1 MGSLGFRPPQF
12 SEELAWL
19 PACLQ
24 RITDSSEQPRSPSH
38 QQFKDFSCIQGEDS
52 ELLLSKEDI
61 RCNSFCLILSGEDN
75 SPISS
80 FPSSKDV
87 LHFRLNLSSDG
98 DSQYYQSQLFSAAC
112 TQHGSKNVL
121 QLPQIEIP
129 AGEKNDSVQSEHGA
143 CGVNALPMIS
153 IPRDV
158 ENVGEKTALIQNEDS
173 ACGVN
178 ALPIISI
185 PRDVENVGEKT
196 VLIQNEDSACGV
208 NALPI
213 ISTQRDVENVGE
225 KTALIQNE
233 ESACGVNALPIT
245 SNPRDVENV
254 GEKTTLIQTKDSS
267 CAVNALPMISISRDV
282 ENFGGQSSN
291 HANDGSEHSIEKV
304 TVRNLKNTDIKDAVE
319 LSIAASEALV
329 IHELVKSD
337 SGAEALPTAA
347 VLEAALQVKQARLES
362 SEDAFDCPTE
372 TSDEMD
378 FLSDLDDLTM
388 ADAFEDVGLSFSCFS
403 NQHAY
408 GSDVSLVKD
417 TPVSEDC
424 FRSGNRTEN
433 AEHFSPQNKPSD
445 YPTSCSKNSDPI
457 LHEMVEEIS
466 HVSATSE
473 RVVFSKV
480 DASLQSQ
487 ADLHC
492 SDLCDLKNAGES
504 NASPFVTDGFRS
516 RWLGGWTGKEADP
529 EQLKPKTKNITKCF
543 AAETSFFSESADV
556 APDENSLV
564 RKCANERSNIAS
576 DQSIHFEGLPEGIM
590 VSQDVR
596 SSYPSLVDPLCS
608 IVPCS
613 ISSEN
618 AGTALGQNGNSGEG
632 SARNC
637 PFSSVGPQ
645 NENMHIESI
654 FETRQDLPE
663 FDGEYSASKVR
674 RQLTSLKIYSKVL
687 PENDSILGSPRP
699 CVNQLTSLH
708 LRDKNSGIRFCD
720 KRNSEMSLAQSSK
733 PECTIGRDAEEN
745 IAVNNPDGEGM
756 NDKNYEHPK
765 DRAHLQEQ
773 PSMGK
778 SSVLILP
785 QRMRQRLQA
794 AKLLD
799 RGSKTNAEQIVAED
813 VSVFHNAGSN
823 IQGMQ
828 SECNNDMKVPARKR
842 VHFSE
847 IEVDFLK
854 NKELTTRQSSHK
866 KSSASRPGKRCKP
879 DAQIEDGKRGSTMHF
894 RHQKG
899 FLFQD
904 IKFLLTGFSRV
915 KEKEFEGLIWKY
927 GGIVLVDVPSP
938 SNRGKRC
945 SRHKFQQLPI
955 ILCPKKLQTTK
966 FLYACAVNSLILKDK
981 WLTDSV
987 TAGSV
992 LSPEKYMVLS
1002 NQSETT
1008 LTRIGKPVRHDNSG
1022 YIFDGVG
1029 VMLHGKPHF
1038 CTKFAK
1044 VIQHGGGRVFKTLLC
1059 LIQNLDA
1066 EKISMAVI
1074 VCEGENRASRQLRQ
1088 CASERTIPMMPS
1100 SWIIRSLYSGK
1111 LLPFTEKKHTTLHA
1125 VTASRCMISDNWSQ
1139 EI

>member
-24 RITDSSEQPRSPSH
+24 RITDSGVQPRSPSH
-38 QQFKDFSCIQGEDS
+38 QQVK
-52 ELLLSKEDI
+52 
-61 RCNSFCLILSGEDN
+61 
-75 SPISS
+75 
-80 FPSSKDV
+80 V

-98 DSQYYQSQLFSAAC
+98 DSQYYQSQPFSAAC
-112 TQHGSKNVL
+112 TQHGSKNVF

-129 AGEKNDSVQSEHGA
+129 AGEKND
-143 CGVNALPMIS
+143 P
-153 IPRDV
+153 
-158 ENVGEKTALIQNEDS
+158 NVGEKTALIQ
-173 ACGVN
+173 
-178 ALPIISI
+178 
-185 PRDVENVGEKT
+185 
-196 VLIQNEDSACGV
+196 
-208 NALPI
+208 
-213 ISTQRDVENVGE
+213 
-225 KTALIQNE
+225 
-233 ESACGVNALPIT
+233 
-245 SNPRDVENV
+245 
-254 GEKTTLIQTKDSS
+254 TTDSS

-291 HANDGSEHSIEKV
+291 YANDGSEHSIEKV
-304 TVRNLKNTDIKDAVE
+304 TVRNLKSTDIKDAVE

-362 SEDAFDCPTE
+362 SEDAFDFPTE

-403 NQHAY
+403 NQHAC

-445 YPTSCSKNSDPI
+445 YPTSSSKNSDPI

-466 HVSATSE
+466 HVSATAE
-473 RVVFSKV
+473 RVGFSKV

-492 SDLCDLKNAGES
+492 SDLCDLKNAAGES
-504 NASPFVTDGFRS
+504 TSPFVTDGFRS
-516 RWLGGWTGKEADP
+516 RWLGGSTGKKEADP
-529 EQLKPKTKNITKCF
+529 EQLNPKTKNMTKSF

-576 DQSIHFEGLPEGIM
+576 DQSVHFEGLPDQVDGGIM

-608 IVPCS
+608 VVPCS

-618 AGTALGQNGNSGEG
+618 AEG

-645 NENMHIESI
+645 NENMHVESI

-663 FDGEYSASKVR
+663 FDGEYSAPKVR

-687 PENDSILGSPRP
+687 HENDSILGSPRL

-733 PECTIGRDAEEN
+733 LECTIGQDAEEN

-756 NDKNYEHPK
+756 NDKHYEHPK
-765 DRAHLQEQ
+765 DRAQLQDQ

-778 SSVLILP
+778 SSLLILP

-799 RGSKTNAEQIVAED
+799 CGSKANAEQIVAED
-813 VSVFHNAGSN
+813 VSVFHNSGSN

-842 VHFSE
+842 VRFSE
-847 IEVDFLK
+847 IEVDFQE
-854 NKELTTRQSSHK
+854 NKELTTRQSSHE
-866 KSSASRPGKRCKP
+866 KSSALRPGKRFKP

-904 IKFLLTGFSRV
+904 IKFLLTGFSRA
-915 KEKEFEGLIWKY
+915 KEKEIEGLIWKY

-938 SNRGKRC
+938 SNREKRC

-987 TAGSV
+987 TAGSA

-1002 NQSETT
+1002 NQPETR
-1008 LTRIGKPVRHDNSG
+1008 LTRIWKPVRHDNSG
-1022 YIFDGVG
+1022 YIFYGVG

-1044 VIQHGGGRVFKTLLC
+1044 VIQSAKNDSYLQALLVLMIKCC
-1059 LIQNLDA
+1059 LL
-1066 EKISMAVI
+1066 V
-1074 VCEGENRASRQLRQ
+1074 
-1088 CASERTIPMMPS
+1088 P
-1100 SWIIRSLYSGK
+1100 
-1111 LLPFTEKKHTTLHA
+1111 
-1125 VTASRCMISDNWSQ
+1125 
-1139 EI
+1139 

>member
-1 MGSLGFRPPQF
+1 M
-12 SEELAWL
+12 
-19 PACLQ
+19 
-24 RITDSSEQPRSPSH
+24 
-38 QQFKDFSCIQGEDS
+38 
-52 ELLLSKEDI
+52 
-61 RCNSFCLILSGEDN
+61 
-75 SPISS
+75 
-80 FPSSKDV
+80 

-196 VLIQNEDSACGV
+196 ALIQNEDSACGV

-492 SDLCDLKNAGES
+492 SDLCDLKNAAGES

-516 RWLGGWTGKEADP
+516 RWLGGWTGKKEADP
-529 EQLKPKTKNITKCF
+529 EQLKPKTTNITKCF

-785 QRMRQRLQA
+785 QRMRQQLQA

-866 KSSASRPGKRCKP
+866 KCNTS
-879 DAQIEDGKRGSTMHF
+879 
-894 RHQKG
+894 
-899 FLFQD
+899 
-904 IKFLLTGFSRV
+904 
-915 KEKEFEGLIWKY
+915 IWKTN
-927 GGIVLVDVPSP
+927 IAFPFPL
-938 SNRGKRC
+938 
-945 SRHKFQQLPI
+945 
-955 ILCPKKLQTTK
+955 
-966 FLYACAVNSLILKDK
+966 
-981 WLTDSV
+981 W
-987 TAGSV
+987 
-992 LSPEKYMVLS
+992 
-1002 NQSETT
+1002 
-1008 LTRIGKPVRHDNSG
+1008 
-1022 YIFDGVG
+1022 
-1029 VMLHGKPHF
+1029 
-1038 CTKFAK
+1038 
-1044 VIQHGGGRVFKTLLC
+1044 
-1059 LIQNLDA
+1059 
-1066 EKISMAVI
+1066 IS
-1074 VCEGENRASRQLRQ
+1074 
-1088 CASERTIPMMPS
+1088 
-1100 SWIIRSLYSGK
+1100 
-1111 LLPFTEKKHTTLHA
+1111 
-1125 VTASRCMISDNWSQ
+1125 
-1139 EI
+1139 

>member
-1 MGSLGFRPPQF
+1 
-12 SEELAWL
+12 
-19 PACLQ
+19 
-24 RITDSSEQPRSPSH
+24 
-38 QQFKDFSCIQGEDS
+38 
-52 ELLLSKEDI
+52 
-61 RCNSFCLILSGEDN
+61 
-75 SPISS
+75 
-80 FPSSKDV
+80 
-87 LHFRLNLSSDG
+87 
-98 DSQYYQSQLFSAAC
+98 
-112 TQHGSKNVL
+112 
-121 QLPQIEIP
+121 
-129 AGEKNDSVQSEHGA
+129 
-143 CGVNALPMIS
+143 MIS

-158 ENVGEKTALIQNEDS
+158 ENVGEKTALIQNEGS

-185 PRDVENVGEKT
+185 PRDMENV
-196 VLIQNEDSACGV
+196 A
-208 NALPI
+208 
-213 ISTQRDVENVGE
+213 E

-233 ESACGVNALPIT
+233 ESACGVNAMPIT

-254 GEKTTLIQTKDSS
+254 GEKTALIQTTDSS

-291 HANDGSEHSIEKV
+291 YANDGSEHSIEKV
-304 TVRNLKNTDIKDAVE
+304 TVRNLKSTDIKDAVE

-362 SEDAFDCPTE
+362 SEDAFDFPTE

-403 NQHAY
+403 NQHAC

-445 YPTSCSKNSDPI
+445 YPTSSSKNSDPI

-466 HVSATSE
+466 HVSATAE
-473 RVVFSKV
+473 RVGFSKV

-492 SDLCDLKNAGES
+492 SDLCDLKNAAGES
-504 NASPFVTDGFRS
+504 TSPFVTDGFRS
-516 RWLGGWTGKEADP
+516 RWLGGSTGKKEADP
-529 EQLKPKTKNITKCF
+529 EQLNPKTKNMTKSF

-576 DQSIHFEGLPEGIM
+576 DQSVHFEGLPDQVDGGIM

-608 IVPCS
+608 VVPCS

-618 AGTALGQNGNSGEG
+618 AEG

-645 NENMHIESI
+645 NENMHVESI

-663 FDGEYSASKVR
+663 FDGEYSAPKVR

-687 PENDSILGSPRP
+687 HENDSILGSPRL

-733 PECTIGRDAEEN
+733 LECTIGQDAEEN

-756 NDKNYEHPK
+756 NDKHYEHPK
-765 DRAHLQEQ
+765 DRAQLQDQ

-778 SSVLILP
+778 SSLLILP

-799 RGSKTNAEQIVAED
+799 CGSKANAEQIVAED
-813 VSVFHNAGSN
+813 VSVFHNSGSN

-842 VHFSE
+842 VRFSE
-847 IEVDFLK
+847 IEVDFQE
-854 NKELTTRQSSHK
+854 NKELTTRQSSHE
-866 KSSASRPGKRCKP
+866 KSSALRPGKRFKP

-904 IKFLLTGFSRV
+904 IKFLLTGFSRA
-915 KEKEFEGLIWKY
+915 KEKEIEGLIWKY

-938 SNRGKRC
+938 SNREKRC

-987 TAGSV
+987 TAGSA

-1002 NQSETT
+1002 NQPETR
-1008 LTRIGKPVRHDNSG
+1008 LTRIWKPVRHDNSG
-1022 YIFDGVG
+1022 YIFYGVG

-1074 VCEGENRASRQLRQ
+1074 VCEGENRVSRHLRQ
-1088 CASERTIPMMPS
+1088 CASERTTPMMPS
-1100 SWIIRSLYSGK
+1100 SWIVRSLYSGK
-1111 LLPFTEKKHTTLHA
+1111 LLPFNEKKHTTLRA
-1125 VTASRCMISDNWSQ
+1125 VTTSDCMISDNWSQ

>member
-80 FPSSKDV
+80 FPSSKDM

-129 AGEKNDSVQSEHGA
+129 AGEKNDS
-143 CGVNALPMIS
+143 
-153 IPRDV
+153 
-158 ENVGEKTALIQNEDS
+158 
-173 ACGVN
+173 
-178 ALPIISI
+178 
-185 PRDVENVGEKT
+185 
-196 VLIQNEDSACGV
+196 
-208 NALPI
+208 
-213 ISTQRDVENVGE
+213 
-225 KTALIQNE
+225 
-233 ESACGVNALPIT
+233 
-245 SNPRDVENV
+245 NV

-492 SDLCDLKNAGES
+492 SDLCDLKNAAGES

-516 RWLGGWTGKEADP
+516 RWLGGWTGKKEADP
-529 EQLKPKTKNITKCF
+529 EQLKPKTTNITKCF

-785 QRMRQRLQA
+785 QRMRQQLQA

-904 IKFLLTGFSRV
+904 IKFLLTGFSRA

-955 ILCPKKLQTTK
+955 ILCPKKLQTTR

>member
-24 RITDSSEQPRSPSH
+24 RITDSGVQPRSPSH
-38 QQFKDFSCIQGEDS
+38 QQ
-52 ELLLSKEDI
+52 
-61 RCNSFCLILSGEDN
+61 
-75 SPISS
+75 
-80 FPSSKDV
+80 V

-98 DSQYYQSQLFSAAC
+98 DSQYYQSQPFSAAC
-112 TQHGSKNVL
+112 TQHGSKNVF

-129 AGEKNDSVQSEHGA
+129 AGEKND
-143 CGVNALPMIS
+143 P
-153 IPRDV
+153 
-158 ENVGEKTALIQNEDS
+158 NVGEKTALIQ
-173 ACGVN
+173 
-178 ALPIISI
+178 
-185 PRDVENVGEKT
+185 
-196 VLIQNEDSACGV
+196 
-208 NALPI
+208 
-213 ISTQRDVENVGE
+213 
-225 KTALIQNE
+225 
-233 ESACGVNALPIT
+233 
-245 SNPRDVENV
+245 
-254 GEKTTLIQTKDSS
+254 TTDSS

-291 HANDGSEHSIEKV
+291 YANDGSEHSIEKV
-304 TVRNLKNTDIKDAVE
+304 TVRNLKSTDIKDAVE

-362 SEDAFDCPTE
+362 SEDAFDFPTE

-403 NQHAY
+403 NQHAC

-445 YPTSCSKNSDPI
+445 YPTSSSKNSDPI

-466 HVSATSE
+466 HVSATAE
-473 RVVFSKV
+473 RVGFSKV

-492 SDLCDLKNAGES
+492 SDLCDLKNAAGES
-504 NASPFVTDGFRS
+504 TSPFVTDGFRS
-516 RWLGGWTGKEADP
+516 RWLGGSTGKKEADP
-529 EQLKPKTKNITKCF
+529 EQLNPKTKNMTKSF

-576 DQSIHFEGLPEGIM
+576 DQSVHFEGLPDQVDGGIM

-608 IVPCS
+608 VVPCS

-618 AGTALGQNGNSGEG
+618 AEG

-645 NENMHIESI
+645 NENMHVESI

-663 FDGEYSASKVR
+663 FDGEYSAPKVR

-687 PENDSILGSPRP
+687 HENDSILGSPRL

-733 PECTIGRDAEEN
+733 LECTIGQDAEEN

-756 NDKNYEHPK
+756 NDKHYEHPK
-765 DRAHLQEQ
+765 DRAQLQDQ

-778 SSVLILP
+778 SSLLILP

-799 RGSKTNAEQIVAED
+799 CGSKANAEQIVAED
-813 VSVFHNAGSN
+813 VSVFHNSGSN

-842 VHFSE
+842 VRFSE
-847 IEVDFLK
+847 IEVDFQE
-854 NKELTTRQSSHK
+854 NKELTTRQSSHE
-866 KSSASRPGKRCKP
+866 KSSALRPGKRFKP

-904 IKFLLTGFSRV
+904 IKFLLTGFSRA
-915 KEKEFEGLIWKY
+915 KEKEIEGLIWKY

-938 SNRGKRC
+938 SNREKRC

-987 TAGSV
+987 TAGSA

-1002 NQSETT
+1002 NQPETR
-1008 LTRIGKPVRHDNSG
+1008 LTRIWKPVRHDNSG
-1022 YIFDGVG
+1022 YIFYGVG

-1044 VIQHGGGRVFKTLLC
+1044 VIQSAKNDSYLQALLVLMIKCC
-1059 LIQNLDA
+1059 LL
-1066 EKISMAVI
+1066 V
-1074 VCEGENRASRQLRQ
+1074 
-1088 CASERTIPMMPS
+1088 P
-1100 SWIIRSLYSGK
+1100 
-1111 LLPFTEKKHTTLHA
+1111 
-1125 VTASRCMISDNWSQ
+1125 
-1139 EI
+1139 

>member
-1 MGSLGFRPPQF
+1 
-12 SEELAWL
+12 
-19 PACLQ
+19 
-24 RITDSSEQPRSPSH
+24 
-38 QQFKDFSCIQGEDS
+38 
-52 ELLLSKEDI
+52 
-61 RCNSFCLILSGEDN
+61 
-75 SPISS
+75 
-80 FPSSKDV
+80 
-87 LHFRLNLSSDG
+87 
-98 DSQYYQSQLFSAAC
+98 
-112 TQHGSKNVL
+112 
-121 QLPQIEIP
+121 
-129 AGEKNDSVQSEHGA
+129 
-143 CGVNALPMIS
+143 MIS

-185 PRDVENVGEKT
+185 
-196 VLIQNEDSACGV
+196 
-208 NALPI
+208 
-213 ISTQRDVENVGE
+213 QRDVENVGK

-245 SNPRDVENV
+245 SNPRDVEKV
-254 GEKTTLIQTKDSS
+254 GEKTALIQTKDSS
-267 CAVNALPMISISRDV
+267 CAVNALPMISISSDA

-291 HANDGSEHSIEKV
+291 HANDGSEHSIGKV
-304 TVRNLKNTDIKDAVE
+304 TVRNLKSTDIKDAVE

-337 SGAEALPTAA
+337 SGAKALPTAA
-347 VLEAALQVKQARLES
+347 VLEAALQVKQARRES

-403 NQHAY
+403 NQHAC

-445 YPTSCSKNSDPI
+445 YPTSSSKNSGPI
-457 LHEMVEEIS
+457 LHEVVEEIS
-466 HVSATSE
+466 HVSATAE
-473 RVVFSKV
+473 RVGFSKV

-492 SDLCDLKNAGES
+492 SDLCDLKNAGKS
-504 NASPFVTDGFRS
+504 NASPFVTDGYRS
-516 RWLGGWTGKEADP
+516 CWLGGWTGKKEADP

-576 DQSIHFEGLPEGIM
+576 DHSVHFEGLPDKVDEGIM

-618 AGTALGQNGNSGEG
+618 AGTELGQNENSGEG

-645 NENMHIESI
+645 NENTHIESI

-674 RQLTSLKIYSKVL
+674 RQLTPLKIYSKVL
-687 PENDSILGSPRP
+687 HENDSILGSPRL

-765 DRAHLQEQ
+765 DRAQLQDW

-778 SSVLILP
+778 SSLILP

-799 RGSKTNAEQIVAED
+799 CVSKANAEQIVAED
-813 VSVFHNAGSN
+813 VSVFHNSGNN

-847 IEVDFLK
+847 IEVDFQK
-854 NKELTTRQSSHK
+854 NKELTTRLSSQK
-866 KSSASRPGKRCKP
+866 KSSASRPGKRFKP

-894 RHQKG
+894 RHRKG
-899 FLFQD
+899 FLFQH
-904 IKFLLTGFSRV
+904 IKFLLTGFSRA
-915 KEKEFEGLIWKY
+915 KEKEIEGLIWKY
-927 GGIVLVDVPSP
+927 GGIVLVDVPFP
-938 SNRGKRC
+938 SNRGNRC

-955 ILCPKKLQTTK
+955 ILCPKK
-966 FLYACAVNSLILKDK
+966 IH
-981 WLTDSV
+981 
-987 TAGSV
+987 GSIE
-992 LSPEKYMVLS
+992 S
-1002 NQSETT
+1002 
-1008 LTRIGKPVRHDNSG
+1008 
-1022 YIFDGVG
+1022 
-1029 VMLHGKPHF
+1029 
-1038 CTKFAK
+1038 
-1044 VIQHGGGRVFKTLLC
+1044 
-1059 LIQNLDA
+1059 
-1066 EKISMAVI
+1066 
-1074 VCEGENRASRQLRQ
+1074 
-1088 CASERTIPMMPS
+1088 
-1100 SWIIRSLYSGK
+1100 IR
-1111 LLPFTEKKHTTLHA
+1111 
-1125 VTASRCMISDNWSQ
+1125 N
-1139 EI
+1139 

>member
-24 RITDSSEQPRSPSH
+24 RITDSGVQPRSPSH
-38 QQFKDFSCIQGEDS
+38 QQVK
-52 ELLLSKEDI
+52 
-61 RCNSFCLILSGEDN
+61 
-75 SPISS
+75 
-80 FPSSKDV
+80 V

-98 DSQYYQSQLFSAAC
+98 DSQYYQSQPFSAAC
-112 TQHGSKNVL
+112 TQHGSKNVF

-129 AGEKNDSVQSEHGA
+129 AGEKND
-143 CGVNALPMIS
+143 P
-153 IPRDV
+153 
-158 ENVGEKTALIQNEDS
+158 NVGEKTALIQ
-173 ACGVN
+173 
-178 ALPIISI
+178 
-185 PRDVENVGEKT
+185 
-196 VLIQNEDSACGV
+196 
-208 NALPI
+208 
-213 ISTQRDVENVGE
+213 
-225 KTALIQNE
+225 
-233 ESACGVNALPIT
+233 
-245 SNPRDVENV
+245 
-254 GEKTTLIQTKDSS
+254 TTDSS

-291 HANDGSEHSIEKV
+291 YANDGSEHSIEKV
-304 TVRNLKNTDIKDAVE
+304 TVRNLKSTDIKDAVE

-362 SEDAFDCPTE
+362 SEDAFDFPTE

-403 NQHAY
+403 NQHAC

-445 YPTSCSKNSDPI
+445 YPTSSSKNSDPI

-466 HVSATSE
+466 HVSATAE
-473 RVVFSKV
+473 RVGFSKV

-492 SDLCDLKNAGES
+492 SDLCDLKNAAGES
-504 NASPFVTDGFRS
+504 TSPFVTDGFRS
-516 RWLGGWTGKEADP
+516 RWLGGSTGKKEADP
-529 EQLKPKTKNITKCF
+529 EQLNPKTKNMTKSF

-576 DQSIHFEGLPEGIM
+576 DQSVHFEGLPDQVDGGIM

-608 IVPCS
+608 VVPCS

-618 AGTALGQNGNSGEG
+618 AEG

-645 NENMHIESI
+645 NENMHVESI

-663 FDGEYSASKVR
+663 FDGEYSAPKVR

-687 PENDSILGSPRP
+687 HENDSILGSPRL

-733 PECTIGRDAEEN
+733 LECTIGQDAEEN

-756 NDKNYEHPK
+756 NDKHYEHPK
-765 DRAHLQEQ
+765 DRAQLQDQ

-778 SSVLILP
+778 SSLLILP

-799 RGSKTNAEQIVAED
+799 CGSKANAEQIVAED
-813 VSVFHNAGSN
+813 VSVFHNSGSN

-842 VHFSE
+842 VRFSE
-847 IEVDFLK
+847 IEVDFQE
-854 NKELTTRQSSHK
+854 NKELTTRQSSHE
-866 KSSASRPGKRCKP
+866 KSSALRPGKRFKP

-904 IKFLLTGFSRV
+904 IKFLLTGFSRA
-915 KEKEFEGLIWKY
+915 KEKEIEGLIWKY

-938 SNRGKRC
+938 SNREKRC

-987 TAGSV
+987 TAGSA

-1002 NQSETT
+1002 NQPETR
-1008 LTRIGKPVRHDNSG
+1008 LTRIWKPVRHDNSG
-1022 YIFDGVG
+1022 YIFYGVG

-1074 VCEGENRASRQLRQ
+1074 VCEGENRVSRHLRQ
-1088 CASERTIPMMPS
+1088 CASERTTPMMPS
-1100 SWIIRSLYSGK
+1100 SWIVRSLYSGK
-1111 LLPFTEKKHTTLHA
+1111 LLPFNEKKHTTLRA
-1125 VTASRCMISDNWSQ
+1125 VTTSDCMISDNWSQ

>member
-24 RITDSSEQPRSPSH
+24 RITDSGVQPRSPSH
-38 QQFKDFSCIQGEDS
+38 QQ
-52 ELLLSKEDI
+52 
-61 RCNSFCLILSGEDN
+61 
-75 SPISS
+75 
-80 FPSSKDV
+80 V

-98 DSQYYQSQLFSAAC
+98 DSQYYQSQPFSAAC
-112 TQHGSKNVL
+112 TQHGSKNVF

-129 AGEKNDSVQSEHGA
+129 AGEKND
-143 CGVNALPMIS
+143 P
-153 IPRDV
+153 
-158 ENVGEKTALIQNEDS
+158 NVGEKTALIQ
-173 ACGVN
+173 
-178 ALPIISI
+178 
-185 PRDVENVGEKT
+185 
-196 VLIQNEDSACGV
+196 
-208 NALPI
+208 
-213 ISTQRDVENVGE
+213 
-225 KTALIQNE
+225 
-233 ESACGVNALPIT
+233 
-245 SNPRDVENV
+245 
-254 GEKTTLIQTKDSS
+254 TTDSS

-291 HANDGSEHSIEKV
+291 YANDGSEHSIEKV
-304 TVRNLKNTDIKDAVE
+304 TVRNLKSTDIKDAVE

-362 SEDAFDCPTE
+362 SEDAFDFPTE

-403 NQHAY
+403 NQHAC

-445 YPTSCSKNSDPI
+445 YPTSSSKNSDPI

-466 HVSATSE
+466 HVSATAE
-473 RVVFSKV
+473 RVGFSKV

-492 SDLCDLKNAGES
+492 SDLCDLKNAAGES
-504 NASPFVTDGFRS
+504 TSPFVTDGFRS
-516 RWLGGWTGKEADP
+516 RWLGGSTGKKEADP
-529 EQLKPKTKNITKCF
+529 EQLNPKTKNMTKSF

-576 DQSIHFEGLPEGIM
+576 DQSVHFEGLPDQVDGGIM

-608 IVPCS
+608 VVPCS

-618 AGTALGQNGNSGEG
+618 AEG

-645 NENMHIESI
+645 NENMHVESI

-663 FDGEYSASKVR
+663 FDGEYSAPKVR

-687 PENDSILGSPRP
+687 HENDSILGSPRL

-733 PECTIGRDAEEN
+733 LECTIGQDAEEN

-756 NDKNYEHPK
+756 NDKHYEHPK
-765 DRAHLQEQ
+765 DRAQLQDQ

-778 SSVLILP
+778 SSLLILP

-799 RGSKTNAEQIVAED
+799 CGSKANAEQIVAED
-813 VSVFHNAGSN
+813 VSVFHNSGSN

-842 VHFSE
+842 VRFSE
-847 IEVDFLK
+847 IEVDFQE
-854 NKELTTRQSSHK
+854 NKELTTRQSSHE
-866 KSSASRPGKRCKP
+866 KSSALRPGKRFKP

-904 IKFLLTGFSRV
+904 IKFLLTGFSRA
-915 KEKEFEGLIWKY
+915 KEKEIEGLIWKY

-938 SNRGKRC
+938 SNREKRC

-987 TAGSV
+987 TAGSA

-1002 NQSETT
+1002 NQPETR
-1008 LTRIGKPVRHDNSG
+1008 LTRIWKPVRHDNSG
-1022 YIFDGVG
+1022 YIFYGVG

-1074 VCEGENRASRQLRQ
+1074 VCEGENRVSRHLRQ
-1088 CASERTIPMMPS
+1088 CASERTTPMMPS
-1100 SWIIRSLYSGK
+1100 SWIVRSLYSGK
-1111 LLPFTEKKHTTLHA
+1111 LLPFNEKKHTTLRA
-1125 VTASRCMISDNWSQ
+1125 VTTSDCMISDNWSQ

>member
-24 RITDSSEQPRSPSH
+24 RITDSAVQPRSPSH
-38 QQFKDFSCIQGEDS
+38 QQFKEFSCIQGEDS

-87 LHFRLNLSSDG
+87 LHFHLNLSSDG

-129 AGEKNDSVQSEHGA
+129 AGEKNDPVQNEDGA
-143 CGVNALPMIS
+143 CGLNALPMIS

-158 ENVGEKTALIQNEDS
+158 ENVGEKTALIQNEGS

-185 PRDVENVGEKT
+185 PRDMENV
-196 VLIQNEDSACGV
+196 A
-208 NALPI
+208 
-213 ISTQRDVENVGE
+213 E

-254 GEKTTLIQTKDSS
+254 GEKIALIQTKDSS

-282 ENFGGQSSN
+282 ENFGAQSSN
-291 HANDGSEHSIEKV
+291 DANDGSEHSIEKV
-304 TVRNLKNTDIKDAVE
+304 TSRNLKSTDIKDAVE

-403 NQHAY
+403 NQHACD
-408 GSDVSLVKD
+408 SDVSLVKD

-445 YPTSCSKNSDPI
+445 YPTASSKNSDPI

-466 HVSATSE
+466 YVSATAE
-473 RVVFSKV
+473 RVGFSKV

-492 SDLCDLKNAGES
+492 SDLCDLKNAAGES

-529 EQLKPKTKNITKCF
+529 EQLKPKTKNITMCF

-576 DQSIHFEGLPEGIM
+576 DQSVHFEGLPDQVDEGIM

-608 IVPCS
+608 VVPCS

-618 AGTALGQNGNSGEG
+618 AGTALGQNGNCGED

-645 NENMHIESI
+645 NENMHVEST

-663 FDGEYSASKVR
+663 FDGEYSAPKVR

-687 PENDSILGSPRP
+687 HENDSILGSPRL
-699 CVNQLTSLH
+699 CVNQLTYLH

-720 KRNSEMSLAQSSK
+720 KKNSEMSLAQSSK
-733 PECTIGRDAEEN
+733 PECTISRDAEEN

-756 NDKNYEHPK
+756 NDKHYEHPK
-765 DRAHLQEQ
+765 DRAQLQYQ

-778 SSVLILP
+778 SSLLILP
-785 QRMRQRLQA
+785 QRIRQRLQA

-799 RGSKTNAEQIVAED
+799 CGSKANAEQIVAED
-813 VSVFHNAGSN
+813 VSVFHNSGSN

-847 IEVDFLK
+847 IEVDFQK

-866 KSSASRPGKRCKP
+866 KSSASRPGKRFKP

-904 IKFLLTGFSRV
+904 IKFLLTGFSRA
-915 KEKEFEGLIWKY
+915 KEKEIEGLIWKY

-955 ILCPKKLQTTK
+955 ILCPKKLQTKK
-966 FLYACAVNSLILKDK
+966 FMYGCAVNSLILKDK

-987 TAGSV
+987 TAGSA
-992 LSPEKYMVLS
+992 LSPEKYMILS
-1002 NQSETT
+1002 NQPETR
-1008 LTRIGKPVRHDNSG
+1008 LTRIWKPVRHDNGG

-1074 VCEGENRASRQLRQ
+1074 VCEGENRASRHLRQ

-1100 SWIIRSLYSGK
+1100 GWIVRSLYSGK
-1111 LLPFTEKKHTTLHA
+1111 LLPFNEKKHTTLHA
-1125 VTASRCMISDNWSQ
+1125 VTASDCMISDNWSQ